1 MNKVVIMGAGRVGET
16 TALILA
22 KQEIC
27 REIILID
34 IREDAPQGVAL
45 DIIQTSPFFNFDTR
59 VGGSNDAADLA
70 DADLVV
76 ITAGIP
82 RKPGMSRSDVLETNV
97 AIIDGIVDDILQYAP
112 NAMILVV
119 SNPVDVLTW
128 RVWKRTGWPRERV
141 FGQAGVLDASRM
153 ATFIAME
160 TGFSSR
166 DITTLVLGGHGDS
179 MVPVPRFC
187 TINGIPISHFI
198 SAERIQ
204 DIIQRTREG
213 GAEILA
219 LRKNSSA
226 YDAPGASVAAMVDA
240 ISHNRKRLLP
250 CVAILQGEYGQA
262 DIAMGVPCVL
272 DERGLSEVLELD
284 LNAEE
289 SAAFQRSAAAVS
301 QDIGKLVDP
310 LG

>member
-1 MNKVVIMGAGRVGET
+1 MNKVAIMGAGRVGET
-16 TALILA
+16 TAQILA
-22 KQEIC
+22 EQEIC
-27 REIILID
+27 REITLID
-34 IREDAPQGVAL
+34 IRPDAPQGVAL
-45 DIIQTSPFFNFDTR
+45 DILQTSPFFSFDTR
-59 VGGSNDAADLA
+59 VEGSNDPAALA
-70 DADLVV
+70 GADLVV
-76 ITAGIP
+76 VTAGIP
-82 RKPGMSRSDVLETNV
+82 RKPGMSRSDVLDTNV
-97 AIIDGIVDDILQYAP
+97 AIIDGITDDIMRYAP
-112 NAMILVV
+112 DAMVLVV

-128 RVWKRTGWPRERV
+128 RVWQRTGWPRERI

-153 ATFIAME
+153 AAFIAME

-187 TINGIPISHFI
+187 TINGIPVTQFI
-198 SAERIQ
+198 SEERLQ

-226 YDAPGASVAAMVDA
+226 YDAPGASIAAMVDA

-250 CVAILQGEYGQA
+250 CVAILKGEYGQQ

-272 DERGLSEVLELD
+272 DERGLAEVVALD
-284 LNAEE
+284 LTDVENR
-289 SAAFQRSAAAVS
+289 AFRESAAAVAR
-301 QDIGKLVDP
+301 DIERLKTKTS
-310 LG
+310 

>member
-16 TALILA
+16 TAQILA
-22 KQEIC
+22 EQEIC
-27 REIILID
+27 REVVLID

-45 DIIQTSPFFNFDTR
+45 DILQTSPFFNFDTL
-59 VGGSNDAADLA
+59 VAGSNDPADLA

-82 RKPGMSRSDVLETNV
+82 RKPGMSRSDVLDTNV
-97 AIIDGIVDDILQYAP
+97 SIIDGIVDNILRFSP
-112 NAMILVV
+112 NSMILVV

-128 RVWKRTGWPRERV
+128 RVWQRTGWGRERV

-153 ATFIAME
+153 AAFLAME

-187 TINGIPISHFI
+187 TINGVPISHFI
-198 SAERIQ
+198 SETRIQ

-272 DERGLSEVLELD
+272 NEKGLAEVVELD
-284 LNAEE
+284 LNPDEM
-289 SAAFQRSAAAVS
+289 SSFQRSAAAVS
-301 QDIGKLVDP
+301 QDINRLRD
-310 LG
+310 